1 MKKLIYSIFFFIIIF
16 ITAAV
21 TYLSTIGYETTKFN
35 QLIREEIKEKEPN
48 IEVLIKRIKIKLD
61 LKKFNL
67 FLATS
72 EPTIVYQDVKI
83 PVLDIKAYF
92 KLLSLLEA
100 KPNLERIILNIGSFK
115 TQDLQKIAVRI
126 KPSNFKS
133 YLLNNIIKGEVVKS
147 NFDLSLS
154 NNLRIK
160 DYKING
166 KIKNL
171 NTKISK
177 DTIINDISFNFV
189 LDKNLILL
197 NSIKTN
203 FKKIF
208 ITNGTIKI
216 EKKEKIEISGKFNS
230 KFDLKKNEIINLFS
244 KRKID
249 FFEKNIIKTRGTA
262 LHEFAL
268 ELSSTLELLDY
279 DYSTNGKIDEAKIL
293 FKENFK
299 PKIFE
304 KAVKKILFEKTNFK
318 INLNKK
324 NKNSLI
330 LEGNY
335 KTNNSEYKKLKVLN
349 NLNFKNSDFTV
360 ELDMGEDLF
369 IDLINFKTNKEKK
382 GTVKSRFI
390 IGNNGLD
397 IRSFEFNE
405 EKNLIKIKNLKIDKK
420 NQIDVLKNIKIYTFK
435 DGSKNNDFEI
445 SFGKKVLIKGQKYD
459 ATFLLNQFTNQ
470 KESILLKKINN
481 EIEIDL
487 KTLFTK
493 SLIPL
498 NNFRLI
504 GKIEKG
510 EFVKISSKSEFKD
523 NKYLDI
529 SLKRDEG
536 KNRILEVYS
545 DLPRAILADYKFF
558 EGIKEGKLLYTS
570 VIDKSGSVS
579 KLTIENFKVTKAPAF
594 ATLLTLADL
603 GGIADLLSGDGM
615 SFDILEINLKEDKN
629 TQTIEEILAL
639 GPSVS
644 LQLDG
649 YIEKKTGLV
658 SLSGTM
664 VPAKMLNNLISKIP
678 VVGDILV
685 GEKAGEGVFGVSFK
699 MKGLPGKIKTTVNPV
714 KTLTPRFI
722 TRALEKRKKEKSK

>member
-1 MKKLIYSIFFFIIIF
+1 MKKFLYSTFFLIIIF
-16 ITAAV
+16 IIV
-21 TYLSTIGYETTKFN
+21 VGGYLSTIGYETTKFN
-35 QLIREEIKEKEPN
+35 QLIRDEIKEKDPN
-48 IEVLIKRIKIKLD
+48 IEVLIKKIKIKLD

-67 FLATS
+67 FLTTT
-72 EPTIVYQDVKI
+72 EPKIIYQDVKI
-83 PVLDIKAYF
+83 PVLNIKAYF
-92 KLLSLLEA
+92 KLLSLFETQPKLH
-100 KPNLERIILNIGSFK
+100 RIILNIGTLK
-115 TQDLQKIAVRI
+115 TKDLQKIAVRI

-133 YLLNNIIKGEVVKS
+133 YLLNNIKGGEIIKS
-147 NFDLSLS
+147 TFDLSLS
-154 NNLRIK
+154 NDFKVK

-166 KIKNL
+166 KINKL
-171 NTKISK
+171 NTIISK
-177 DTIINDISFNFV
+177 DIIINDISFNFI
-189 LDKNLILL
+189 LDKNLVLL

-203 FKKIF
+203 FREIF
-208 ITNGTIKI
+208 ITNGVVQI

-230 KFDLKKNEIINLFS
+230 KFDLKEN
-244 KRKID
+244 KIKDLLKSDLD
-249 FFEKNIIKTRGTA
+249 FFQKNIVEMKGTA
-262 LHEFAL
+262 LHEFAFK
-268 ELSSTLELLDY
+268 LSNTLKVLNY
-279 DYSTNGKIDEAKIL
+279 DYSTDGKIEEAKIL
-293 FKENFK
+293 LKENIK
-299 PKIFE
+299 SKIFE
-304 KAVKKILFEKTNFK
+304 KTINTIYFQKTALK

-335 KTNNSEYKKLKVLN
+335 KTNNSEYKKFKVLN

-360 ELDMGEDLF
+360 ELNLSENIF
-369 IDLINFKTNKEKK
+369 IDLINFKSNKKK
-382 GTVKSRFI
+382 NGTLKSRFI
-390 IGNNGLD
+390 FGNNGLE

-405 EKNLIKIKNLKIDKK
+405 EKNEIKVKNLKINKK
-420 NQIDVLKNIKIYTFK
+420 NQIDQLKNIKIHTFK

-445 SFGKKVLIKGQKYD
+445 TFGKKIVIKGQKYD
-459 ATFLLNQFTNQ
+459 ATYLLNQLTSNE
-470 KESILLKKINN
+470 ESGLLKKINK
-481 EIEIDL
+481 EVEIDL
-487 KTLFTK
+487 KTLITK

-504 GKIEKG
+504 GKIENG
-510 EFVKISSKSEFKD
+510 EFVKISSKSEFKN

-529 SLKRDEG
+529 TLKRDEN
-536 KNRILEVYS
+536 KKRILEVYS
-545 DLPRAILADYKFF
+545 DLPRALLADFKFF
-558 EGIKEGKLLYTS
+558 EGIKDGKLLYTS
-570 VIDKSGSVS
+570 VIDNSGSVS
-579 KLTIENFKVTKAPAF
+579 KLTIEDFKVLQAPAF

-603 GGIADLLSGDGM
+603 GGIADLLSGEGM

-629 TQTIEEILAL
+629 IQTIEEILAL

-658 SLSGTM
+658 SLSGTI

-699 MKGLPGKIKTTVNPV
+699 MKGLPGKMKTIVNPV